1 MTWGNDLTPGLQQLH
16 PKLET
21 ALSKKYNILFKKSL
35 VNYYF
40 DFPKLEHDL
49 KNIRKEVFDKDD
61 RIIIHSSDF
70 LYYIQGFDIS
80 IYVYNLIKCLKYVDI
95 PGYNVIFIC
104 HQNIEKEVEKAC
116 KLLDYDTIDFKH
128 TLCFLLHWNP
138 EKVSI
143 SNLNQTNITH
153 KFSCLLALERPHRNQ
168 TKDFIINNNLLDQ
181 TIYSFT
187 RSQGFYVS
195 SIKGES
201 NEYQDKK
208 LDAIETNKTSWHA
221 NFVSE
226 IDYLTTYNQYDT
238 VNELYNYGFEN
249 KKNMRHNLIDTV
261 PNTPSTRYQYSVLQ
275 NAFLDIVSESTV
287 MFPQAYITEKTF
299 RPMNNMRPFIVF
311 GCKGHLKQLKTLGFK
326 TFNKW
331 WDESYDNV
339 DNPYTRMK
347 TVERLI
353 LKLNEYTIKELKEM
367 IVDMT
372 NVLEHNKLTYNNLHK
387 KFLEELNV

>member
-1 MTWGNDLTPGLQQLH
+1 M
-16 PKLET
+16 
-21 ALSKKYNILFKKSL
+21 
-35 VNYYF
+35 
-40 DFPKLEHDL
+40 
-49 KNIRKEVFDKDD
+49 
-61 RIIIHSSDF
+61 
-70 LYYIQGFDIS
+70 
-80 IYVYNLIKCLKYVDI
+80 
-95 PGYNVIFIC
+95 
-104 HQNIEKEVEKAC
+104 
-116 KLLDYDTIDFKH
+116 
-128 TLCFLLHWNP
+128 
-138 EKVSI
+138 
-143 SNLNQTNITH
+143 
-153 KFSCLLALERPHRNQ
+153 
-168 TKDFIINNNLLDQ
+168 LDQ

-187 RSQGFYVS
+187 KSQGFYVS

-208 LDAIETNKTSWHA
+208 LDAIETNKTSWHT

-249 KKNMRHNLIDTV
+249 KKNMRHSLIDTV

-299 RPMNNMRPFIVF
+299 RPMNNMRPFVVF
-311 GCKGHLKQLKTLGFK
+311 GCKGHLKQLKILGFK

-331 WDESYDNV
+331 WDESYDNI